1 MVVLAIHKSTI
12 ICYVCFFFFF
22 FFFFNA
28 TAVISGRVVPPILWA
43 ENTSL
48 GRVVV
53 PGPSP
58 HSILRSL
65 IAPHRSAAPFQHN
78 NSIVAPGASC
88 HPELSFVLP
97 FVISPRLNVFS
108 LCDCPV
114 SPLIITTDH
123 ITWTEWKRQ
132 NDGYTLWT
140 VCTHCKFSPLSLK
153 VDETHL
159 LQDIRSL
166 NEWQCWFDVN
176 LFMVWKF
183 VAWSFPLDDNPLPSV
198 WPPSPPPHLPS
209 LWCFHPSVSAPAA
222 PAPVWKDARCTKR
235 PTVSACSMARWH
247 QPRCHAYCLAVACG
261 GGIFIEQ
268 LTSMHS
274 DKVKEKVA
282 WFLSKAVFC
291 NV

>member
-1 MVVLAIHKSTI
+1 MEISRWLFLQFINPPSSAMSV
-12 ICYVCFFFFF
+12 FFFFL
-22 FFFFNA
+22 FFFNA

-159 LQDIRSL
+159 LQDIHSI

-183 VAWSFPLDDNPLPSV
+183 LAWSFPLDDNPLPFRV
-198 WPPSPPPHLPS
+198 TTIPPSPPPLTVVFSSKCKCSCCSCSCLKRRS
-209 LWCFHPSVSAPAA
+209 LHKETHCLSVQHGTLA
-222 PAPVWKDARCTKR
+222 PAPLSCLLFSCCMWRRDFYRATDK
-235 PTVSACSMARWH
+235 
-247 QPRCHAYCLAVACG
+247 HALRQSEG
-261 GGIFIEQ
+261 KGSLISQ
-268 LTSMHS
+268 
-274 DKVKEKVA
+274 
-282 WFLSKAVFC
+282 
-291 NV
+291 